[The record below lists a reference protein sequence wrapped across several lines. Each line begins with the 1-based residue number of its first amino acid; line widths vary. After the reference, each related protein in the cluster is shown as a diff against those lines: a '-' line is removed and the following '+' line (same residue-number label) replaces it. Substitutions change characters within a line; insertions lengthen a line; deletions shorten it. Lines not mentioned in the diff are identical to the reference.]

1 MRHRFG
7 LTLTALAFSAVALP
21 LTGAAQERL
30 SFDQPGIGLRQGYA
44 VPLGWGTS
52 VAADITPES
61 VHSPRQYSL
70 AGEVRTALSDQ
81 KALSV
86 GIKYRVFDMEPGASR
101 EAPPANGFSLAPGY
115 QVRLGYQHSALSLFG
130 LSFGRDADFYSS
142 TFDPASPYPRQLSF
156 TGLHWLS
163 PSWAISYDVL
173 SADLDSPSPM
183 RLQGLGLRFG
193 LRYRF

>member
-1 MRHRFG
+1 MLHRFG
-7 LTLTALAFSAVALP
+7 LTLTALALTAVALP
-21 LTGAAQERL
+21 LTCAAQERL

-52 VAADITPES
+52 VAADVTPES
-61 VHSPRQYSL
+61 VLSPRQYSL

-86 GIKYRVFDMEPGASR
+86 GIKYRVFDMEPGAPR
-101 EAPPANGFSLAPGY
+101 EAPPANGFTLAPGY
-115 QVRLGYQHSALSLFG
+115 QVRLGYQHNAGSLFG
-130 LSFGRDADFYSS
+130 LSFGRDADLYSS
-142 TFDPASPYPRQLSF
+142 TFDPTSPYPRQLSF

-163 PSWAISYDVL
+163 PSWAVSYDVL
-173 SADLDSPSPM
+173 SADLDSPSPL